1 MAGENELMEQIEYL
15 KNLIENID
23 SRLNLLLKTL
33 EESADTLALL
43 KDTDYK
49 NSQDVKISIGSG
61 LFSKAVLDTD
71 KIVVPIGSSVYIE
84 EDRGKTVQR
93 MEENIK
99 NLQDTYNNLI
109 KQKQT
114 AQNNYDAL
122 MYSIQR
128 SQEGSN

>member
-33 EESADTLALL
+33 EESSDTLALL
-43 KDTDYK
+43 KDNDYK
-49 NSQDVKISIGSG
+49 NSKDVKISIGAG
-61 LFSKAVLDTD
+61 LFSKATLDTD
-71 KIVVPIGSSVYIE
+71 KIVVPIGSSIYIE
-84 EDRGKTVQR
+84 EERGKTVKR
-93 MEENIK
+93 MEDNIK
-99 NLQDTYNNLI
+99 SLQDTYNNLI

-128 SQEGSN
+128 SQEGTN

>member
-33 EESADTLALL
+33 EESSDTLALL
-43 KDTDYK
+43 KDNEYK
-49 NSQDVKISIGSG
+49 NSRDVKISIGSG
-61 LFSKAVLDTD
+61 LFSKATLDTD
-71 KIVVPIGSSVYIE
+71 KIVVPIGSSIYIE
-84 EDRGKTVQR
+84 EEREKTVKR
-93 MEENIK
+93 MEDNIK
-99 NLQDTYNNLI
+99 SLQDTYNNLI

-122 MYSIQR
+122 MYSLQR
-128 SQEGSN
+128 SQEGTN

>member
-33 EESADTLALL
+33 EESSDTLALL
-43 KDTDYK
+43 KDNDYK
-49 NSQDVKISIGSG
+49 NSKDVKISIGSG
-61 LFSKAVLDTD
+61 LFSKATLDTD
-71 KIVVPIGSSVYIE
+71 KIVVPIGSSIYIE
-84 EDRGKTVQR
+84 EDKEKTVKR
-93 MEENIK
+93 MEDNIK
-99 NLQDTYNNLI
+99 SLQDTYNNLI

-122 MYSIQR
+122 MYSLQR
-128 SQEGSN
+128 SQEGTN

>member
-33 EESADTLALL
+33 EESSDTLALL
-43 KDTDYK
+43 KDNDYK
-49 NSQDVKISIGSG
+49 NSKDVKISIGSG
-61 LFSKAVLDTD
+61 LFSKATLDTD
-71 KIVVPIGSSVYIE
+71 KIVVPIGSSIYIE
-84 EDRGKTVQR
+84 EEREKTVKR
-93 MEENIK
+93 MEDNIK
-99 NLQDTYNNLI
+99 SLQDTYNNLI

-122 MYSIQR
+122 MYSLQR
-128 SQEGSN
+128 SQEGTN

>member
-23 SRLNLLLKTL
+23 SRLNLLMKTL

-43 KDTDYK
+43 KDNNYK
-49 NSQDVKISIGSG
+49 NSKDVKISIGSG
-61 LFSKAVLDTD
+61 LFSKATLDTD
-71 KIVVPIGSSVYIE
+71 KIVVPIGSSIYIE
-84 EDRGKTVQR
+84 EEREKTVQR

-99 NLQDTYNNLI
+99 SLQDTYNNLI

-128 SQEGSN
+128 SQEGRS

>member
-15 KNLIENID
+15 KNLMENID

-33 EESADTLALL
+33 DESADTLALL
-43 KDTDYK
+43 KDNEYK
-49 NSQDVKISIGSG
+49 NSQDIKISIGSG
-61 LFSKAVLDTD
+61 LFSKATLDTQ
-71 KIVVPIGSSVYIE
+71 KIVVPIGSSIYVE
-84 EDRGKTVQR
+84 EDREKTVQR

-99 NLQDTYNNLI
+99 SMQDTYNNLV

>member
-33 EESADTLALL
+33 EESSDTLALL
-43 KDTDYK
+43 KDNEYK
-49 NSQDVKISIGSG
+49 NSRDVKISIGSG
-61 LFSKAVLDTD
+61 LFSKATLDTD
-71 KIVVPIGSSVYIE
+71 KIVVPIGSSIYIE
-84 EDRGKTVQR
+84 EERDKTVKR
-93 MEENIK
+93 MEDNIK
-99 NLQDTYNNLI
+99 SLQDTYNNLI

-128 SQEGSN
+128 SQEGTN

>member
-23 SRLNLLLKTL
+23 SRLNLLMKTL
-33 EESADTLALL
+33 EESTDTLALL
-43 KDTDYK
+43 KDNDYK
-49 NSQDVKISIGSG
+49 NSKDVKISIGSG
-61 LFSKAVLDTD
+61 LFSKATLDTD
-71 KIVVPIGSSVYIE
+71 KIVVPIGSSIYIE
-84 EDRGKTVQR
+84 EEREKTVQR

-99 NLQDTYNNLI
+99 SLQDTYSNLI

-128 SQEGSN
+128 SQEGRS

>member
-33 EESADTLALL
+33 DESADTLALL
-43 KDTDYK
+43 KDNEYK
-49 NSQDVKISIGSG
+49 NSQDIKISIGSG
-61 LFSKAVLDTD
+61 LFSKATLDTA
-71 KIVVPIGSSVYIE
+71 KIVVPIGSSIYVE
-84 EDRGKTVQR
+84 EDREKTVQR

-99 NLQDTYNNLI
+99 SMQDTYNNLV

>member
-33 EESADTLALL
+33 EESSDTLALL
-43 KDTDYK
+43 KDNDYK
-49 NSQDVKISIGSG
+49 NSKDVKISIGSG
-61 LFSKAVLDTD
+61 LFSKASLDTD
-71 KIVVPIGSSVYIE
+71 KIVVPIGSSIYIE
-84 EDRGKTVQR
+84 EEKEKTVKR
-93 MEENIK
+93 MEDNIK
-99 NLQDTYNNLI
+99 SFQDTYNNLI

-122 MYSIQR
+122 MYSLQR
-128 SQEGSN
+128 SQEGAN